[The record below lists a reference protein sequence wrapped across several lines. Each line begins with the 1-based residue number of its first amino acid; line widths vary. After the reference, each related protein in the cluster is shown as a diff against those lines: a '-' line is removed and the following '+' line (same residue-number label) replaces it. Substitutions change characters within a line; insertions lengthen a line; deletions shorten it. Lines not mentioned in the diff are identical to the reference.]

1 MAQEH
6 IAFSKAL
13 EQVVEAVMFENWMR
27 FYFISEKL
35 EAPQQEN
42 GESPLFMAI
51 PDKGMERIQEL
62 YPHLYPMALAINGKE
77 LDFAASQQCICNFV
91 SEHLEGKTMSSDL
104 ANMVLNSS
112 TLNTELQL
120 FNTWVQAHEKQLDEG
135 FSEFGMWKNLYS
147 QWRSSDQVKA
157 WVTELKNA
165 ALNAAANPPK
175 DTVQ

>member
-1 MAQEH
+1 MAQEQ
-6 IAFSKAL
+6 IAFGKAL

-35 EAPQQEN
+35 EAPKQEN

-51 PDKGMERIQEL
+51 PEQGMARIQEL
-62 YPHLYPMALAINGKE
+62 YPHLYPMAVGINGKE
-77 LDFAASQQCICNFV
+77 LDFSTSQQCICSFV
-91 SEHLEGKTMSSDL
+91 AEHLEGKTMSSDL

-120 FNTWVQAHEKQLDEG
+120 FNTWVQAHESQLDEG
-135 FSEFGMWKNLYS
+135 FSEFGMWKNLYA
-147 QWRSSDQVKA
+147 QWRGSDQVKQ

-165 ALNAAANPPK
+165 ALNAAANPAQG
-175 DTVQ
+175 TVQ